1 MLFVTGIILSLIV
14 VVVLILSSLSPKN
27 NERSPRDWNMLTLE
41 CKLLEID
48 DDFERNLITEE
59 VAKTS
64 KEKINRELLL
74 LERQTSL
81 EVNKK
86 RSKGSISIVG
96 LAVII
101 PILAFYIHLGVGGS
115 GIPSVSYK
123 DRAAEFKDIKNLEEL
138 IEKLSKKLKEDAS
151 GGDPVGWELLGDV
164 YMNNLSYLKATDA
177 YTELVKKKNEDS
189 NSWAKLASALVA
201 LEDGVINQA
210 ALNAIENSLK
220 IDYLNPTGQYLK
232 ALFLEQ
238 EGDLG
243 LAYTI
248 LANRLEFDKIAMPW
262 TELFV
267 SEVNRLGQILGYD
280 LISLSGEAG
289 VPVTSPDELVSSK
302 TADDATKAF
311 INSMVSNLEERLKT
325 QPNDIDGWLQLV
337 KSYIVLKKESLAKES
352 LEYVYK
358 LVSELPMSDP
368 RWVIYEKLLKELE

>member
-41 CKLLEID
+41 SKLLEID

-138 IEKLSKKLKEDAS
+138 IEKLSKKLKEDSS

-164 YMNNLSYLKATDA
+164 YMNNLSYLKAIDA

-189 NSWAKLASALVA
+189 NSWAKLASALVT

-280 LISLSGEAG
+280 LIRLSGEAG

-337 KSYIVLKKESLAKES
+337 KSYIVLKKGSLAKES
-352 LEYVYK
+352 LEYVYN

>member
-41 CKLLEID
+41 SKLLEID

-302 TADDATKAF
+302 TADDATEAF

-337 KSYIVLKKESLAKES
+337 KSYIVLKKGSLAKES
-352 LEYVYK
+352 LEYVYN

>member
-41 CKLLEID
+41 SKLLEID

-138 IEKLSKKLKEDAS
+138 IEKLSKKLKEDSS

-164 YMNNLSYLKATDA
+164 YMNNLSYLKAIDA

-311 INSMVSNLEERLKT
+311 INSMVSNLEERLET

-337 KSYIVLKKESLAKES
+337 KSYIVLKKGSLAKES
-352 LEYVYK
+352 LEYVYN

>member
-41 CKLLEID
+41 SKLLEID

-123 DRAAEFKDIKNLEEL
+123 DRAAEFKDIK
-138 IEKLSKKLKEDAS
+138 ITWSEDA
-151 GGDPVGWELLGDV
+151 
-164 YMNNLSYLKATDA
+164 A
-177 YTELVKKKNEDS
+177 YFQNTL
-189 NSWAKLASALVA
+189 
-201 LEDGVINQA
+201 
-210 ALNAIENSLK
+210 
-220 IDYLNPTGQYLK
+220 TG
-232 ALFLEQ
+232 
-238 EGDLG
+238 
-243 LAYTI
+243 
-248 LANRLEFDKIAMPW
+248 
-262 TELFV
+262 
-267 SEVNRLGQILGYD
+267 
-280 LISLSGEAG
+280 
-289 VPVTSPDELVSSK
+289 
-302 TADDATKAF
+302 
-311 INSMVSNLEERLKT
+311 ERL
-325 QPNDIDGWLQLV
+325 
-337 KSYIVLKKESLAKES
+337 
-352 LEYVYK
+352 
-358 LVSELPMSDP
+358 
-368 RWVIYEKLLKELE
+368 

>member
-41 CKLLEID
+41 SKLLEID

-138 IEKLSKKLKEDAS
+138 IEKLSKKLKEDSS

-289 VPVTSPDELVSSK
+289 VAVTSPDELVSSK

>member
-41 CKLLEID
+41 SKLLEID

-138 IEKLSKKLKEDAS
+138 IEKLSKKLKEDSS

-337 KSYIVLKKESLAKES
+337 KSYIVLKKGSLAKES
-352 LEYVYK
+352 LEYVYN

>member
-41 CKLLEID
+41 SKLLEID

-368 RWVIYEKLLKELE
+368 RWVIYENLLKELE

>member
-41 CKLLEID
+41 SKLLEID

-138 IEKLSKKLKEDAS
+138 IEKLSKKLKEDSS

-189 NSWAKLASALVA
+189 NSWAKLASSLVA

-337 KSYIVLKKESLAKES
+337 KSYIVLKKGSLAKES
-352 LEYVYK
+352 LEYVYN

>member
-14 VVVLILSSLSPKN
+14 VVVLILSSLSPKT
-27 NERSPRDWNMLTLE
+27 NERSPRDWNILTLE
-41 CKLLEID
+41 SKLLEID

-280 LISLSGEAG
+280 VISLSGEAG

>member
-41 CKLLEID
+41 SKLLEID

-138 IEKLSKKLKEDAS
+138 IEKLSKKLKEDSS

-262 TELFV
+262 TKLFV

-337 KSYIVLKKESLAKES
+337 KSYIVLKKGSLAKES
-352 LEYVYK
+352 LEYVYN

>member
-1 MLFVTGIILSLIV
+1 MLFVTGTILSLIV

-41 CKLLEID
+41 SKLLEID

-138 IEKLSKKLKEDAS
+138 IEKLSKKLKEDSS

-337 KSYIVLKKESLAKES
+337 KSYIVLKKGSLAKES
-352 LEYVYK
+352 LEYVYN

-368 RWVIYEKLLKELE
+368 RWVIYENLLKELE